1 MEPINLSQS
10 NVSTS
15 ALPAR
20 SRWRTALGRRSV
32 AAGMLAIIVGSL
44 VWYFSPHTPPSTF
57 RIPTSPKG
65 GLYSRVGASL
75 KPILAQQ
82 LGRPVELVHTKG
94 SVENRRMLLAG
105 DVDLAILQDGS
116 IDSHGLAVIAPLYHE
131 VVHVL
136 VREESELNSIDDF
149 KGRAVAIGPLDSGMH
164 ESALILLRHYGLSAA
179 DLRESDRYFAEIL
192 TDPKIEAAIV
202 TTGFLNGDLQRVME
216 SRKFKLLP
224 IRDAESLTIHHP
236 YLTATTIPTG
246 VFEGHPPVPE
256 TPVPSVATTAFLG
269 ARENVSDELVRRNLS
284 VLYERDL
291 RQQIPTLIPLT
302 EARTTTMGNLHRAT
316 RNYYDPFGGVEL
328 LSNLLESL
336 SAVKELMF
344 AFCAGLYL
352 MWDRWRRMKERE
364 ERQVV
369 RVMKERLD
377 QFLEE
382 SVRLERAQMETDDP
396 QRLRD
401 YLNQATRLKLRAID
415 ELTHEDLRGDRMFSI
430 FLLQCGD
437 LAAKIQAKISHVGNF
452 SSEVQDNV

>member
-1 MEPINLSQS
+1 M
-10 NVSTS
+10 
-15 ALPAR
+15 
-20 SRWRTALGRRSV
+20 RRSV
-32 AAGMLAIIVGSL
+32 AIGMLAVIICSL
-44 VWYFSPHTPPSTF
+44 AWYLTRDTLPAKV
-57 RIPTSPKG
+57 RIATSPEG

-75 KPILAQQ
+75 KPILEEQ
-82 LGRPVELVHTKG
+82 LGRPVEIVHTRG
-94 SVENRRMLLAG
+94 SVENRRKLLAG
-105 DVDLAILQDGS
+105 EVDFAILQDGS
-116 IDSHGLAVIAPLYHE
+116 IDSHGLTVIAPLYHE
-131 VVHVL
+131 VMHVL
-136 VREESELNSIDDF
+136 VRKGSDLNSIDDF
-149 KGRAVAIGPLDSGMH
+149 KGRGIAIGPLDSGMH
-164 ESALILLRHYGLSAA
+164 ESALILLRHYGLTAK

-192 TDPKIEAAIV
+192 TDTAIEGAIV
-202 TTGFLNGDLQRVME
+202 TTGFLNGDLQRVMDT
-216 SRKFKLLP
+216 RQFDLLP

-236 YLTATTIPTG
+236 YLTLQTIPTG

-256 TPVPSVATTAFLG
+256 TAVPSVATTAYLG
-269 ARENVSDELVRRNLS
+269 ARQNVSDELVRRTLS

-291 RQQIPTLIPLT
+291 RQQIPTLIPLA
-302 EARTTTMGNLHRAT
+302 EARNSTMGNIHRAT
-316 RNYYDPFGGVEL
+316 RSYYDPFGGVEL

-352 MWDRWRRMKERE
+352 LWDRWRRVKERE

-396 QRLRD
+396 QQLRE
-401 YLNQATRLKLRAID
+401 YLNEATRLKLRAID

-437 LAAKIQAKISHVGNF
+437 LAAKIQAKLHHVGSF
-452 SSEVQDNV
+452 SNEVQGNV